1 MQSYIFSITLRNEYV
16 NIICGCVPAITFFC
30 MFACK
35 YICFAFMKSVK
46 AFILVYV
53 LWLLLGVASKIV
65 FLLTY
70 HDLFVDL
77 TFADVLGVVGHGVKL
92 DMAIAGYLTI
102 VPAVVLL
109 CGIWLKGKYMLAG
122 WRTLMALLI
131 FAAIIFYAVNLGL
144 YGYWGFPLDSTP
156 WLYLKTSPT
165 DALAS
170 ISLMQTLASIA
181 GILALTV
188 LTYCLFEWIVVP
200 KRLFDSRTKTR
211 WGKNAGA
218 SILMLLLM
226 ALLILPIR
234 GGFGTGTNHTG
245 SVYFSSN
252 MRLNHAAVNP
262 IFSFVESLLH
272 TEDIANQFRFMDDEE
287 ATRLF
292 DEMVYT
298 ELRKDENPDS
308 LSIRFSTRPNVII
321 VMLESFS
328 TYIMDVGGHVKGVT
342 PQLDALAK
350 EGLYF
355 DRFYANTVRTDRAM
369 VSILSGL
376 PAQPSMSIMDMPK
389 KSTKLPSIAR
399 SLRNNGYTT
408 SFYYGGDT
416 NYSNMQSYIVGTGY
430 ENVVSESSFPPRQR
444 TSKWGVHDGIVFER
458 ILKDIDE
465 MDKNKPFLITMM
477 TLSSHEPFEVPYES
491 GIGNEALNAFAY
503 TDDELGRFIEK
514 LKEMPLWDNTLVVI
528 VPDHLGA
535 YPDDVDN
542 YQLWRY
548 EIPLIM
554 TGGVAKEHREIHTIG
569 SQIDIAATLLGM
581 LNIDHSDFTYSK
593 DMFDINT
600 PHFAYIAFP
609 DASFGLITEE
619 NQVLYDGVPDAI
631 VWDVG
636 EQSGKNINYAKAFVQ
651 KLYDDIDGM

>member
-1 MQSYIFSITLRNEYV
+1 
-16 NIICGCVPAITFFC
+16 
-30 MFACK
+30 
-35 YICFAFMKSVK
+35 MKSVK
-46 AFILVYV
+46 AFILIYV
-53 LWLLLGVASKIV
+53 LWLLLGTASKVV
-65 FLLTY
+65 FLMTY
-70 HDLFVDL
+70 QDLIDGM
-77 TFADVLGVVGHGVKL
+77 TFADMTAVVGHGVKL

-102 VPAVVLL
+102 LPAVVLL

-122 WRTLMALLI
+122 WRTLMAVLV
-131 FAAIIFYAVNLGL
+131 FAAILFYAVNLGL

-156 WLYLKTSPT
+156 WLYLKTSPA

-170 ISLMQTLASIA
+170 ITLWQTIGASA
-181 GILALTV
+181 GILVLTV
-188 LTYCLFEWIVVP
+188 LTYWLFDWIVLP
-200 KRLFDSRTKTR
+200 KRLFDSGTKIR
-211 WGKNAGA
+211 WSKNVGA
-218 SILMLLLM
+218 SILMLLLT

-245 SVYFSSN
+245 TVYFSSN

-262 IFSFVESLLH
+262 IFSFVESMLH
-272 TEDIANQFRFMDDEE
+272 TEDIGGQFRFMDNAD

-298 ELRKDENPDS
+298 KLRKDESSDS
-308 LSIRFSTRPNVII
+308 LSIRFTTRPNVII
-321 VMLESFS
+321 IMLESFS
-328 TYIMDVGGHVKGVT
+328 KYIMDEGGHVKGVT
-342 PQLDALAK
+342 PRLDALAK
-350 EGLYF
+350 KGLYF
-355 DRFYANTVRTDRAM
+355 DRFYANTVRTDRAI

-458 ILKDIDE
+458 ILKDVDE
-465 MDKNKPFLITMM
+465 MDKNKPFFITMM
-477 TLSSHEPFEVPYES
+477 TLSSHEPFDVPYKSEY
-491 GIGNEALNAFAY
+491 EDAALNAFAY
-503 TDDELGRFIEK
+503 TDEELGKFVER
-514 LKEMPLWDNTLVVI
+514 LSSMTLWNNTLVVL

-535 YPDDVDN
+535 YPDDIDN

-554 TGGVAKEHREIHTIG
+554 TGGAVKEHHDIHTIG

-581 LNIDHSDFTYSK
+581 LNIEHSDFTYSK
-593 DMFDINT
+593 DMFDANA
-600 PHFAYIAFP
+600 PHYAYVAFP
-609 DASFGLITEE
+609 DASFGMISKD
-619 NQVLYDGVPDAI
+619 NQVLYDGVPNAV

-636 EQSGKNINYAKAFVQ
+636 EKTGKNINHAKAFIQ

>member
-1 MQSYIFSITLRNEYV
+1 MYVFFHFFVCLQCKTASFTL
-16 NIICGCVPAITFFC
+16 
-30 MFACK
+30 
-35 YICFAFMKSVK
+35 MKSVK
-46 AFILVYV
+46 AFILIYV
-53 LWLLLGVASKIV
+53 LWLLLGTASKLV

-70 HDLFVDL
+70 HELFEGL
-77 TFADVLGVVGHGVKL
+77 TLADVLGVVGHGVKL

-102 VPAVVLL
+102 LPALVLL
-109 CGIWLKGKYMLAG
+109 LGIWLKGKYMLEG

-131 FAAIIFYAVNLGL
+131 FAAIVFYAVNLGL

-156 WLYLKTSPT
+156 LLYLKTSPA

-170 ISLMQTLASIA
+170 ITLWQALGACA
-181 GILALTV
+181 GILV
-188 LTYCLFEWIVVP
+188 LTILTYLLFEWIVIP
-200 KRLFDSRTKTR
+200 GRLFSGRTKTR
-211 WGKNAGA
+211 WGKNAVM
-218 SILMLLLM
+218 SILMLVFT

-234 GGFGTGTNHTG
+234 GGLSTGTNHTG

-262 IFSFVESLLH
+262 IFSFVESVLH
-272 TEDIANQFRFMDDEE
+272 TEDIGSQFRFMDDED

-292 DEMVYT
+292 DEMVCT
-298 ELRKDENPDS
+298 GLRSDESSDS
-308 LSIRFSTRPNVII
+308 LGIRFATRPNVII

-328 TYIMDVGGHVKGVT
+328 KYIMDEGGHVEGVT
-342 PQLDALAK
+342 PRLDALAK
-350 EGLYF
+350 SGLYF

-376 PAQPSMSIMDMPK
+376 PAQPSMSVMDMPK
-389 KSTKLPSIAR
+389 KSTKLPAIAR
-399 SLRNNGYTT
+399 SLRNNGYATY
-408 SFYYGGDT
+408 FYYGGDT

-430 ENVVSESSFPPRQR
+430 ENVVSETSFPPRQR

-465 MDKNKPFLITMM
+465 MDKNKPFLVTMM
-477 TLSSHEPFEVPYES
+477 TLSSHEPFDVPYES
-491 GIGNEALNAFAY
+491 GFKNKALNAFAY
-503 TDDELGRFIEK
+503 TDDELGKFIER
-514 LKEMPLWDNTLVVI
+514 LKRMPQWENTLVVM

-535 YPDDVDN
+535 YPDDLDN

-554 TGGVAKEHREIHTIG
+554 TGGVVKEHRDIHTIG

-593 DMFDINT
+593 DLFDNVA

-609 DASFGLITEE
+609 DASFGIISED
-619 NQVLYDGVPDAI
+619 NQVLYDGVPDVV
-631 VWDVG
+631 VWDTG
-636 EQSGKNINYAKAFVQ
+636 EEPGKNINCAKAFIQ